1 VTTYTRSDNG
11 ATDPE
16 QNNSELPATNGAH
29 TAPEAAPV
37 QETQAEKPKENRF
50 PQRWRVVMMMAVA
63 FVLCNMDKVG
73 VGIMVSECIFCKRA

>member
-1 VTTYTRSDNG
+1 M
-11 ATDPE
+11 
-16 QNNSELPATNGAH
+16 
-29 TAPEAAPV
+29 